1 MFRKIMIPVDLGH
14 VEALERALQVGA
26 DLAGHYGA
34 EVHYVSVTGTAPS
47 KIAHSPEEFRE
58 KLNRFAAAEAEARS
72 IASTHAH
79 TVISHDPSVDMDHQL
94 CEAMDEIGADLVVMG
109 SHIPHWYEFGSHGG
123 KLAAHAHCSVMIVR
137 DDTR

>member
-1 MFRKIMIPVDLGH
+1 
-14 VEALERALQVGA
+14 
-26 DLAGHYGA
+26 
-34 EVHYVSVTGTAPS
+34 
-47 KIAHSPEEFRE
+47 
-58 KLNRFAAAEAEARS
+58 
-72 IASTHAH
+72 
-79 TVISHDPSVDMDHQL
+79 MDHQL